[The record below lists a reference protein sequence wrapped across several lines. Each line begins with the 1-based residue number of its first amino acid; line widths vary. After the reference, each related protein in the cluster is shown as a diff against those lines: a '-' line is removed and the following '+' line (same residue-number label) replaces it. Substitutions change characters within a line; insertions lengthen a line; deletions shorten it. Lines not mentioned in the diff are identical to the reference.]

1 MEMLHNMLQ
10 WIHFKH
16 RLTWDLLRCNQMNQ
30 NYKGC
35 FDMQDRWLTCDKER
49 DGVWR
54 GPSSL
59 WVVCL
64 KPKVVLSSIA
74 KLHVGDL
81 DPTAFMAACILCP
94 SSVRHAD
101 PSWSQSGGQT
111 PSSQRPWTTSPSWQC
126 VLMGSHT
133 NRGEWQWPQPRH
145 RSLSGW
151 RTRSTCYPQSLE
163 ETTNNTDE
171 AKNVCRVSS
180 CAACCWL
187 PVSQI
192 NTI

>member
-94 SSVRHAD
+94 SSIRHANQAGVRVVGKLPPARD
-101 PSWSQSGGQT
+101 PEPHHPPDSVSWWVVIPTRESDSGPSPDTDLSPGEGHSPLATPRAWKKPQT
-111 PSSQRPWTTSPSWQC
+111 I
-126 VLMGSHT
+126 LMKPIMCAGC
-133 NRGEWQWPQPRH
+133 P
-145 RSLSGW
+145 
-151 RTRSTCYPQSLE
+151 
-163 ETTNNTDE
+163 
-171 AKNVCRVSS
+171 SS
-180 CAACCWL
+180 CAACC
-187 PVSQI
+187 
-192 NTI
+192 